1 MTWARDPPIRMVNAS
16 LNKLF
21 RYHGGVKYK
30 YMLNYHI
37 KDMEWEKKKG
47 LCNLFN
53 SFWWWSHYIQCTSS
67 NSSCLRLLY
76 LPVQVLQLPPLVGLS
91 TSSSSPGLVKLI
103 VCLRV
108 LGDLWVIVVYCFCSV
123 DWLFYWVVAFLSCQ
137 GGNLIV
143 IIIKLLQD
151 QIPCIS
157 LYCSYAKRKWR
168 LETFC
173 FSKESFWAFWW
184 SSEQIKALCIIT
196 AQVT

>member
-67 NSSCLRLLY
+67 NSSCLRLSTCPGLAAATTGRVEY
-76 LPVQVLQLPPLVGLS
+76 KQQLSWPGQVNSLSSCLGWLVGDRSL
-91 TSSSSPGLVKLI
+91 L
-103 VCLRV
+103 
-108 LGDLWVIVVYCFCSV
+108 
-123 DWLFYWVVAFLSCQ
+123 
-137 GGNLIV
+137 
-143 IIIKLLQD
+143 LLQCWLTLLLGGGVSFVSGREFNCYNNKIITRPD
-151 QIPCIS
+151 P
-157 LYCSYAKRKWR
+157 LYFIILFLCKEKV
-168 LETFC
+168 TFC
-173 FSKESFWAFWW
+173 FFKGELLSFLVVKW
-184 SSEQIKALCIIT
+184 T
-196 AQVT
+196 N